1 MNRHATELAKLDRA
15 REIHVAALNA
25 GNPEVWAGCFDAK
38 AVQMPP
44 NQPPNVGAE
53 CILNWSR
60 GFLAAFNAEFSLA
73 PQEVQLADTAWA
85 FERGAYQITLVPRAG
100 GDALRDAG
108 KYLTIYRRQDD
119 GGWLMAYDIWNSD
132 NPAPAEAS

>member
-85 FERGAYQITLVPRAG
+85 FERGAYEKRLGDGDTEPFAQLLATRIERPRGSVA
-100 GDALRDAG
+100 
-108 KYLTIYRRQDD
+108 
-119 GGWLMAYDIWNSD
+119 
-132 NPAPAEAS
+132 

>member
-1 MNRHATELAKLDRA
+1 MLR
-15 REIHVAALNA
+15 
-25 GNPEVWAGCFDAK
+25 CK

-73 PQEVQLADTAWA
+73 PQRSELADRRRA
-85 FERGAYQITLVPRAG
+85 FEHGVYEITLVPRAG
-100 GDALRDAG
+100 GEPVRDTG
-108 KYLTIYRRQDD
+108 KYLTIYRRKDG
-119 GGWLMAYDIWNSD
+119 GGWLMAYDIWNS
-132 NPAPAEAS
+132 NGPTPA